1 MAQLIT
7 IARPYAD
14 AAFANAKESGKLAE
28 RSQEL
33 ANLATI
39 ATDTSMQALI
49 ANPSSSD
56 ENIMDVF
63 TSVMDGNL
71 SAEGK
76 NLLAIMAENKR
87 LSVLAEVSSLFE
99 DLKAKDENRIRATV
113 ISARKL
119 TVEQNEKLSAAL
131 NAKFDAEV
139 EITTEV
145 DASLISGI
153 KIIVG
158 DWAIDGSAQAQLNKL
173 GAAIAQ

>member
-7 IARPYAD
+7 IARPYAN
-14 AAFANAKESGKLAE
+14 AIFASAEETGKLAE

-33 ANLATI
+33 VNLAII
-39 ATDTSMQALI
+39 AADANMQDLI

-56 ENIMDVF
+56 DSLMGVF
-63 TSVMDGNL
+63 TSIMDGNL
-71 SAEGK
+71 STEAK
-76 NLLAIMAENKR
+76 NLLTVMAENKR
-87 LSVLAEVSSLFE
+87 LSVLPEVSKLFE
-99 DLKAKDENRIRATV
+99 NLKAEAENRVRATV

-119 TVEQNEKLSAAL
+119 TVVQNEQLSAAL